1 MYGPVM
7 LDVVGTELT
16 EADIARLTHPST
28 GGVILFTRN
37 FTSREQVAE
46 LIDAIHEVRNPP
58 LPIAVDQEGGRVQ
71 RFREGFTQLPAARAI
86 LRYTKDDITQAAVY
100 ARELGW
106 LMASELRTVGV
117 DFSFAP
123 VLDLNYGVSEVIGD
137 RAFGDNAEQ
146 VAPIAAAWMLGA
158 RDAGM
163 ISVGK
168 HFPGHGAVVADSHLA
183 LPIDE
188 RDKETLFKQDI
199 QPFAKLINQGLEGIM
214 PAHVIYSQ
222 IDKDLA
228 GFSSFWLQTVLR
240 EELGFDGVIFSD
252 DLSMKATDDT
262 GDYPSRANAALTA
275 GCDMV
280 LVCNNPDAAEEVIIA
295 LEQYANPK
303 ASERCARLLGRAN
316 ISWDKLQTQD
326 RWQKA
331 SQLAAAI
338 CAIQD

>member
-1 MYGPVM
+1 
-7 LDVVGTELT
+7 
-16 EADIARLTHPST
+16 
-28 GGVILFTRN
+28 
-37 FTSREQVAE
+37 
-46 LIDAIHEVRNPP
+46 
-58 LPIAVDQEGGRVQ
+58 
-71 RFREGFTQLPAARAI
+71 
-86 LRYTKDDITQAAVY
+86 
-100 ARELGW
+100 
-106 LMASELRTVGV
+106 MASELRTVGV

-123 VLDLNYGVSEVIGD
+123 VLDLNYGVSVVIGD
-137 RAFGDNAEQ
+137 RAFGDTPDQ
-146 VAPIAAAWMLGA
+146 VDSIASAWMLGA

-188 RDKETLFKQDI
+188 RDKETLFKQDM
-199 QPFAKLINQGLEGIM
+199 QPFAKLIDQGLEGIM

-228 GFSSFWLQTVLR
+228 GFSTFWLQTVLR
-240 EELGFDGVIFSD
+240 DELGFDGVIFSD

-262 GDYPSRANAALTA
+262 GDYPSRANAALSA

-280 LVCNNPDAAEEVIIA
+280 LVCNNPEAAEEVIIA
-295 LEQYANPK
+295 LEEYANPT
-303 ASERCARLLGRAN
+303 ASERCARLLGRASV
-316 ISWDKLQTQD
+316 SWDKLQTQD

>member
-1 MYGPVM
+1 M

-28 GGVILFTRN
+28 GGVILFARN
-37 FTSREQVAE
+37 FTSRKQVTE
-46 LIDAIHEVRNPP
+46 LVNAIHDVRNPP

-71 RFREGFTQLPAARAI
+71 RFREGFTRLPAARSI
-86 LRYTKDDITQAAVY
+86 LNYANNDITQAATY

-106 LMASELRTVGV
+106 LMAGELRTVGV

-137 RAFGDNAEQ
+137 RAFGDTPDQ
-146 VAPIAAAWMLGA
+146 VDPIASAWMLGA

-199 QPFAKLINQGLEGIM
+199 KPFAKLINQGLEGIM

-262 GDYPSRANAALTA
+262 GDYPSRANAALNA

-295 LEQYANPK
+295 LEEYANPI
-303 ASERCARLLGRAN
+303 ASERCARLLGRASV
-316 ISWDKLQTQD
+316 SWDKLQTQE

-338 CAIQD
+338 CDIQD

>member
-1 MYGPVM
+1 
-7 LDVVGTELT
+7 
-16 EADIARLTHPST
+16 
-28 GGVILFTRN
+28 VILFARN
-37 FTSREQVAE
+37 FTSREQVTE
-46 LIDAIHEVRNPP
+46 LVNTIHDVRNPP

-71 RFREGFTQLPAARAI
+71 RFREGFTRLPAARSI
-86 LRYTKDDITQAAVY
+86 LNYVNNDIAQAVTY

-137 RAFGDNAEQ
+137 RAFGDTPDQ
-146 VAPIAAAWMLGA
+146 VAPIASAWMLGA

-240 EELGFDGVIFSD
+240 DELGFDGVIFSD

-262 GDYPSRANAALTA
+262 GDYPSRANAALNA

-280 LVCNNPDAAEEVIIA
+280 LVCNNPEAAEEVIIA
-295 LEQYANPK
+295 LEEYANPT
-303 ASERCARLLGRAN
+303 ASERCARLLGRASV
-316 ISWDKLQTQD
+316 SWDKLQTQD

-338 CAIQD
+338 CATQD

>member
-1 MYGPVM
+1 M
-7 LDVVGTELT
+7 LDLVGTELT

-100 ARELGW
+100 AREIGW

-240 EELGFDGVIFSD
+240 EELGFHGVIFSD

>member
-28 GGVILFTRN
+28 GGVILFARN
-37 FTSREQVAE
+37 FTSRDQVTE
-46 LIDAIHEVRNPP
+46 LVNAIHEVRNPP

-71 RFREGFTQLPAARAI
+71 RFREGFTRLPAARSI
-86 LRYTKDDITQAAVY
+86 LNYVNNDIAQAVTY

-137 RAFGDNAEQ
+137 RAFGDTPDQ
-146 VAPIAAAWMLGA
+146 VAPIASAWMLGA

-240 EELGFDGVIFSD
+240 DELGFDGVIFSD

-262 GDYPSRANAALTA
+262 GDYPSRANAALNA

-280 LVCNNPDAAEEVIIA
+280 LVCNNPEAAEEVIIA
-295 LEQYANPK
+295 LEEYANPT
-303 ASERCARLLGRAN
+303 ASERCARLLGRASV
-316 ISWDKLQTQD
+316 SWDKLQIQD

-338 CAIQD
+338 CATQD

>member
-1 MYGPVM
+1 M
-7 LDVVGTELT
+7 LDMVGTELT
-16 EADIARLTHPST
+16 EADISRLTHPST
-28 GGVILFTRN
+28 GGVILFARN
-37 FTSREQVAE
+37 FTSREQVTE
-46 LIDAIHEVRNPP
+46 LVNAIHDLRNPP

-71 RFREGFTQLPAARAI
+71 RFREGFTRLPAARSI
-86 LRYTKDDITQAAVY
+86 LSYANNDIAQATAY

-117 DFSFAP
+117 DFSFAL

-137 RAFGDNAEQ
+137 RAFGDTPDQ
-146 VAPIAAAWMLGA
+146 VDPIASAWMLGS

-240 EELGFDGVIFSD
+240 DELGFDGVIFSD

-262 GDYPSRANAALTA
+262 GDYPNRAYAALTA

-280 LVCNNPDAAEEVIIA
+280 LVCNNPEAAEDVIIA
-295 LEQYANPK
+295 LEEYANPT
-303 ASERCARLLGRAN
+303 ASERCARLLGRAS
-316 ISWDKLQTQD
+316 ISWDKLQAQD
-326 RWQKA
+326 RWKKA

-338 CAIQD
+338 CATQD